1 MVLSGNLFSRLC
13 RITLRK
19 GFAFPA
25 RLSLESSEAAPRGR
39 QGGAAFGLPKVLFV
53 LLVVAVGALP
63 ILAQEPVASP
73 SPAISAQQA
82 LKLPVIAI
90 DYRAD
95 AAKPLP
101 SLTRVGVDIDQ
112 QKPITL
118 REAIVLALSNN
129 KDIEV
134 ARDNVR
140 LAEADLLTVRGAYD
154 PRFTAQSYYERIK
167 TPAASFLSGAS
178 GSVDTSDFANTGR
191 FEGLSPK
198 FGGAYRVDL
207 S

>member
-1 MVLSGNLFSRLC
+1 M
-13 RITLRK
+13 
-19 GFAFPA
+19 
-25 RLSLESSEAAPRGR
+25 
-39 QGGAAFGLPKVLFV
+39 
-53 LLVVAVGALP
+53 
-63 ILAQEPVASP
+63 
-73 SPAISAQQA
+73 ISAQQT
-82 LKLPVIAI
+82 LKLPTIAI

-95 AAKPLP
+95 ATKPLP
-101 SLTRVGVDIDQ
+101 ALTRVGVDVDQ

-134 ARDNVR
+134 ARDNVQ

-178 GSVDTSDFANTGR
+178 VAVETTTSRTRPGSKASRRNSAATIASTFLRFGR
-191 FEGLSPK
+191 RPTASSPRST
-198 FGGAYRVDL
+198 RVIRPR
-207 S
+207 